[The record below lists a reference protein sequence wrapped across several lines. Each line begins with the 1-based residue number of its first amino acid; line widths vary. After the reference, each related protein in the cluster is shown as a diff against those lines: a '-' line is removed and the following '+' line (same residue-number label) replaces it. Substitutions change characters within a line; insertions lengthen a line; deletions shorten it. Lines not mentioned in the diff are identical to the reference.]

1 MALLDHDSVVPLYE
15 QVREFIRQ
23 EIQSGKI
30 KPRQKLPTESEFVAQ
45 YGVSIITIRRAIS
58 ELVKEGLVEKKQGKG
73 IFVSAPKYQKTF
85 SSRGMSFSE
94 TCAANGIKAGAK
106 VIAANMQ
113 IPDRESRELLGLD
126 GNTSAVRILRLRFA
140 NDIPCVVEDNYFPA
154 EFSWLLSKDLENDS
168 LYRILRKE
176 KGTEIMRGPLTLR
189 IVRADK
195 NVADLL
201 NVARNTPLLRMI
213 GVNYQLNGEVLHTC
227 IQIGY
232 GEDFDF
238 IVR

>member
-1 MALLDHDSVVPLYE
+1 MAILEPNSVVPLYA
-15 QVREFIRQ
+15 QVRELIRQ
-23 EIQSGKI
+23 DIIGGGL
-30 KPRQKLPTESEFVAQ
+30 KPRQKLPTESEFVAR
-45 YGVSIITIRRAIS
+45 YGVSIITIRRAIN

-85 SSRGMSFSE
+85 SNRGMSFSE

-106 VIAANMQ
+106 VIAADMQ
-113 IPDRESRELLGLD
+113 IPDRESRELLRLGD
-126 GNTSAVRILRLRFA
+126 NDSVVRILRLRFA

-168 LYRILRKE
+168 LYRILREE
-176 KGTEIMRGPLTLR
+176 KGIEIMRGPLTLR

-195 NVADLL
+195 NTADLL

-213 GVNYQLNGEVLHTC
+213 GVNYQPNGEVLHTC
-227 IQIGY
+227 VQIGY